1 MIWAMKLLMGKL
13 HMNSVLSTISERL
26 LWTWVYHGFVTRVTR
41 RLRLVEQ
48 EVLTLPEY
56 LSSSPVFS
64 DAHSLAF
71 CVVFIDNIACPSV
84 LFLLVIVL
92 FVLLRIMVSD
102 YPFSIFKL
110 SCVTEEQSNNE
121 FKNWVHFFEALLAC
135 KSVERI
141 TFCMKRGSASYKKY
155 ASVHAFTRL

>member
-1 MIWAMKLLMGKL
+1 
-13 HMNSVLSTISERL
+13 
-26 LWTWVYHGFVTRVTR
+26 
-41 RLRLVEQ
+41 LRLVEQ
-48 EVLTLPEY
+48 EVLTFPEY

-64 DAHSLAF
+64 DARSLAF

-110 SCVTEEQSNNE
+110 SCVTEKQSRSYVRNCARV
-121 FKNWVHFFEALLAC
+121 KP
-135 KSVERI
+135 KTI
-141 TFCMKRGSASYKKY
+141 TFYFCFSTK
-155 ASVHAFTRL
+155 HAALRRKNKDWVSRN